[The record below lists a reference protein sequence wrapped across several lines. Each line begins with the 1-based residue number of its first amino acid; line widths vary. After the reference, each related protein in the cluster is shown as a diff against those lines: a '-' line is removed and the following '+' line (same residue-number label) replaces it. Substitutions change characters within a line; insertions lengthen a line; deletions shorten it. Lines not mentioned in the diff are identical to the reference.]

1 MSLKYGNANMNR
13 RKLPGVACATKRLVN
28 GAIRKY
34 FYAWRGGPLLAADN
48 GTPLQPNDP
57 QFFVAYTR
65 AHEERKKPP
74 AGNLF
79 SLIAAF
85 KCSTEFTSLAE
96 KTQKDYRRYLKAIE
110 EEFGGMPLAVVQ
122 DRRARGKFKEW
133 RDDMA
138 HNPRKADYAWTVLA
152 RVLAVAKDRGLITVN
167 VCERG
172 GRLYEADRAD
182 KIWLPGHIK
191 AFCDVASPELQFALL
206 MALWTGQRQGALIG
220 ITWQQYDGTHIRLQP
235 NKQRRHKKKK
245 RIVIPVG
252 APLKAALDARRPE
265 KADGPILR
273 NSFGEAWTGDGFRAS
288 WGKAFDR
295 AKLGDADLHFHDL
308 RGTAVTRL
316 ALSGCTTPQ
325 IAAITGHSPRDVD
338 EILKAHYLG
347 GQADLAEQA
356 IVKLVATFGISDGSL
371 CAG

>member
-1 MSLKYGNANMNR
+1 MLRAE
-13 RKLPGVACATKRLVN
+13 
-28 GAIRKY
+28 
-34 FYAWRGGPLLAADN
+34 GGR
-48 GTPLQPNDP
+48 PLQPSEP
-57 QFFVAYTR
+57 EFFIAYAA
-65 AHEERKKPP
+65 AHAARKKPP

-85 KCSTEFTSLAE
+85 KGSTEFTSLAD
-96 KTQKDYRRYLKAIE
+96 KTRKDYLRYLRTIE
-110 EEFGGMPLAVVQ
+110 NEFGTMPLAVVQ

-138 HNPRKADYAWTVLA
+138 TNPRKADYAWTVLA
-152 RVLAVAKDRGLITVN
+152 RVLAVAKDRGLIAVN

-182 KIWLPGHIK
+182 LIWLPEHIS
-191 AFCDVASPELQFALL
+191 AFCDVASRELQFALL
-206 MALWTGQRQGALIG
+206 LALWTGQRQGTLIAM
-220 ITWQQYDGTHIRLQP
+220 TWSQYDGTHLRLQP
-235 NKQRRHKKKK
+235 NKQRQGKRKK

-252 APLKAALDARRPE
+252 VPLKAALDARRQE
-265 KADGPILR
+265 ESDGPILR
-273 NSFGEAWTGDGFRAS
+273 NSFGEPWTSDGFRAS

-347 GQADLAEQA
+347 GQAELAEQA
-356 IVKLVATFGISDGSL
+356 IVKLGAAYG
-371 CAG
+371 

>member
-1 MSLKYGNANMNR
+1 MNR
-13 RKLPGVACATKRLVN
+13 RKLPGVATASKRLAD
-28 GAIRKY
+28 GTRRKY
-34 FYAWRGGPLLAADN
+34 FYAWRGGPMLKGDD
-48 GTPLQPNDP
+48 GTPLAPNDP
-57 QFFVAYTR
+57 QFAVAYAA
-65 AHEERKKPP
+65 AHAERKKPP

-85 KCSTEFTSLAE
+85 KISSEYTGLAD
-96 KTQKDYRRYLKAIE
+96 KTRKDYLRYLRTIE
-110 EEFGGMPLAVVQ
+110 DEFGTMPLNVVQ

-138 HNPRKADYAWTVLA
+138 ANPRKADYGWTVLA
-152 RVLAVAKDRGLITVN
+152 RVLSVAKDRGLISVN

-172 GRLYEADRAD
+172 GRLYEADRAEQ
-182 KIWLPGHIK
+182 IWLPEHIK
-191 AFCDVASPELQFALL
+191 AFCSVASPELQFALL
-206 MALWTGQRQGALIG
+206 LALWTGQRQGTLIS
-220 ITWQQYDGTHIRLQP
+220 IAWSQYDGTHIRLQP
-235 NKQRRHKKKK
+235 NKQRRGKKKK

-252 APLKAALDARRPE
+252 APLKTALDTRRPE
-265 KADGPILR
+265 KLEGPILR
-273 NSFGEAWTGDGFRAS
+273 NTFGDAWTSDGFRTS

-295 AKLGDADLHFHDL
+295 AKLGDHDLHFHDL

-347 GQADLAEQA
+347 GQAELADQA
-356 IVKLVATFGISDGSL
+356 IVKLVAAYGDG
-371 CAG
+371 